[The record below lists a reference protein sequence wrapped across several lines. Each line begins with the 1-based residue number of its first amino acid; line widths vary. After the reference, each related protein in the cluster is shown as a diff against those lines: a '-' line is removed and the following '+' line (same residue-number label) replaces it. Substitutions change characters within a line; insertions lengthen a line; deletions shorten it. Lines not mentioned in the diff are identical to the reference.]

1 MTARWMTMKATTSTL
16 LWTDTM
22 QTERLLALANWLEG
36 GAKHKLKIH
45 GRDVVFDMAKGI
57 QVMAEFGEDFEPNS
71 CATACCV
78 AGAAVE
84 FFMPEKAAALL
95 HDIHDKLNNRIG
107 VDEFDK
113 YDELDWD
120 WEAQVGWDEVGKTA
134 QALLGLSAKQAHM
147 LFKPADSSEEH
158 EYETDEFDEFTNYT
172 DPAWAA
178 RVIRRGVA
186 TGDFNWNHP
195 EVKP

>member
-1 MTARWMTMKATTSTL
+1 
-16 LWTDTM
+16 M

-45 GRDVVFDMAKGI
+45 GRDVVFAMDKGI
-57 QVMAEFGEDFEPNS
+57 QVMAEFGQDFEPNS

-84 FFMPEKAAALL
+84 FFMPEKATALL
-95 HDIHDKLNNRIG
+95 DGVRENLRTRIG
-107 VDEFDK
+107 VDFDEESDVLEWK
-113 YDELDWD
+113 RD
-120 WEAQVGWDEVGKTA
+120 AQAGWDEVSNTA
-134 QALLGLSAKQAHM
+134 QALLDLSDKQAHM

-158 EYETDEFDEFTNYT
+158 EYETDEFDDLTNYT

-186 TGDFNWNHP
+186 TGDFNWNHQ